1 MPIFEAWARPFWTES
16 EAPVF
21 NAVKRSFRHRDR
33 ALILLGLIGLLTL
46 SLVGCGPSVDDLAAV
61 DYSPI
66 AGEGWPV
73 STPEAQRLDPDLVAR
88 LYFDASDL
96 ETLYSLLVVKDGF
109 LISEQYFNGGSI
121 DDKRLIQSVSKS
133 YISALIGLAIQEGC
147 LSSVD
152 QKMIEFFPE
161 VANDVTDPR
170 KREITI
176 RQMLQMR
183 SGYPDEETDSAYLDA
198 LYWGVYP
205 PLIEGFP
212 LASDPGADFHYSNL
226 TYSWLAIILER
237 ACEPDLKAFAQRHL
251 FEPTGTEV
259 GDWLKD
265 REGNYI
271 GSGGIHVTARDAAR
285 FGLLY
290 LRDGQHEEEQIVPE
304 EWVRDSLRIYSEG
317 ARDYGLGFAMKD
329 LGYGYG
335 WWSARAGDHTFSFAW
350 GHGGQLIVLLKDLDM
365 VIVTTAEPFL
375 GQHDG
380 NSWKHEKAT
389 MNLVGDFI
397 ASLPSE

>member
-1 MPIFEAWARPFWTES
+1 M
-16 EAPVF
+16 F

-183 SGYPDEETDSAYLDA
+183 SGYPDEETDL
-198 LYWGVYP
+198 
-205 PLIEGFP
+205 
-212 LASDPGADFHYSNL
+212 
-226 TYSWLAIILER
+226 
-237 ACEPDLKAFAQRHL
+237 
-251 FEPTGTEV
+251 PTLMPCT
-259 GDWLKD
+259 
-265 REGNYI
+265 
-271 GSGGIHVTARDAAR
+271 GGCIHR
-285 FGLLY
+285 
-290 LRDGQHEEEQIVPE
+290 
-304 EWVRDSLRIYSEG
+304 
-317 ARDYGLGFAMKD
+317 
-329 LGYGYG
+329 
-335 WWSARAGDHTFSFAW
+335 
-350 GHGGQLIVLLKDLDM
+350 
-365 VIVTTAEPFL
+365 
-375 GQHDG
+375 
-380 NSWKHEKAT
+380 
-389 MNLVGDFI
+389 
-397 ASLPSE
+397 